1 MSAPTPNPV
10 PLSEMIDQSIK
21 VISNPT
27 VETFDTYENRGTMRD
42 ALIYVGLGALVSGA
56 LSFSG
61 GLGGIIG
68 GAISTLAAFFVFVY
82 VVHAFGKSQGGT
94 GTLDQVAYTFSLFWM
109 PLSILSAVAI
119 LVLTIT
125 IVGILLIPA
134 LLLATLAAMA
144 YFGYIGVQSSMN
156 LPKGSNAIVTL
167 VVAVIATAITYGII
181 TSII

>member
-1 MSAPTPNPV
+1 MSTPTPNPV
-10 PLSEMIDQSIK
+10 PISEMIDQSIK

-27 VETFDTYENRGTMRD
+27 VTTFETYEARGTIRD

-56 LSFSG
+56 LAFSG
-61 GLGGIIG
+61 GLMGIIG
-68 GAISTLAAFFVFVY
+68 GAISTLAAFLVFVY

-109 PLSILSAVAI
+109 PLSILSAVAVLI
-119 LVLTIT
+119 LTIT

-134 LLLATLAAMA
+134 LLLAILAANV

-156 LPKGSNAIVTL
+156 LAKGSPAILTL
-167 VVAVIATAITYGII
+167 VVAAIATMITYGII
-181 TSII
+181 VSIF

>member
-21 VISNPT
+21 LIRDPT

-61 GLGGIIG
+61 GLGAIIG
-68 GAISTLAAFFVFVY
+68 GAISALATFFVFVY

-109 PLSILSAVAI
+109 PLSILCAVAI

-144 YFGYIGVQSSMN
+144 YFGYVGVQSSMN
-156 LPKGSNAIVTL
+156 LTKGSQAIVTL
-167 VVAVIATAITYGII
+167 VVAVIATGIAYGII
-181 TSII
+181 NTII